1 MRHHDGWSDISADY
15 GIGCI
20 VPDRS
25 DAYHFIGYL
34 VQGLDKER
42 AMVKEKT
49 LEKLKERIEPDNW
62 TDGIEMPLE
71 LMGATHED
79 PATLADLAYR
89 SIISAKQ
96 FDREH
101 VIQICRLAAKYE
113 TSQHMGQFPLTG
125 KILISA
131 FYEPSTRTRLSFESV
146 WHRLGGD
153 IISITDP
160 ATTGIAK
167 GESYK
172 DVAEMMNHY
181 GDIVVLRD
189 SNESAIYEMMQAL
202 RIPIVNAGNGIDE
215 HPTQALADMYAIFKW
230 RPDLVTGEVAE
241 DKKITIGIVGVPGR
255 MRTVRSLLTLLSLFS
270 DGIREVIVVSNATD
284 VFSEGQ
290 REQLQENGLKLRESQ
305 ELNSVL
311 PEMDV
316 VYINAIA
323 WLGDSYVKLG
333 KEYHLSK
340 SSQLK
345 KNAIILHPLARG
357 EELAEDLDDTPHN
370 WYFAQARGAV
380 YIRMALLSTI
390 MRF

>member
-1 MRHHDGWSDISADY
+1 
-15 GIGCI
+15 
-20 VPDRS
+20 
-25 DAYHFIGYL
+25 
-34 VQGLDKER
+34 
-42 AMVKEKT
+42 MVKEKT
-49 LEKLKERIEPDNW
+49 LEKLKERIEPENW
-62 TDGIEMPLE
+62 TEGIEMPLE

-79 PATLADLAYR
+79 PAVLADLAYR
-89 SIISAKQ
+89 SIISTKQ
-96 FDREH
+96 FNREH
-101 VIQICRLAAKYE
+101 VVQLCRLAAKYE
-113 TSQHMGQFPLTG
+113 ASQHMGQFPLTG

-160 ATTGIAK
+160 STTGIAK

-181 GDIVVLRD
+181 GDVVVLRD
-189 SNESAIYEMMQAL
+189 SNESAIYEMMEAL

-215 HPTQALADMYAIFKW
+215 HPTQALADIYAIFKW
-230 RPDLVTGEVAE
+230 RPELIVGDVAP
-241 DKKITIGIVGVPGR
+241 DKKVTIGVIGVPGR

-270 DGIREVIVVSNATD
+270 DAINEVIVIANEDD
-284 VFSEGQ
+284 VYSAGQ
-290 REQLQENGLKLRESQ
+290 REQLEESGLKLREVKQ
-305 ELNSVL
+305 LNPVL

-323 WLGDSYVKLG
+323 WVGDSYVELG
-333 KEYHLSK
+333 KEYYLDDNSP
-340 SSQLK
+340 LK
-345 KNAIILHPLARG
+345 KDAIILHPLARG
-357 EELAEDLDDTPHN
+357 DELSTSLDDTPHN

-380 YIRMALLSTI
+380 YMRMALLSTI